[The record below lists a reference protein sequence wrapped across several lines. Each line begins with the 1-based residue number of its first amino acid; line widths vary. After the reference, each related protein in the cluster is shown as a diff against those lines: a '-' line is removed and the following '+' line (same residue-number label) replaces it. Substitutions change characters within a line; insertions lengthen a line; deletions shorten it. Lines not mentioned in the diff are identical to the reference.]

1 VSDAEDLPVGG
12 SAAGNGPGE
21 AEPTDAADEAMVVVA
36 IDADVC
42 VGIGQCE
49 LLEPD
54 VFALDDD
61 LGYSAVIGTGRLP
74 RGRAE
79 VVVDKCPSNA
89 IRIVEDGAS

>member
-1 VSDAEDLPVGG
+1 VSDPTAT
-12 SAAGNGPGE
+12 AGAP
-21 AEPTDAADEAMVVVA
+21 APAPAADEPVDGGAEALVVVT

-74 RGRAE
+74 LGRAK
-79 VVVDKCPSNA
+79 VVIDKCPSNA
-89 IRIVEDGAS
+89 IRIVEDGE

>member
-1 VSDAEDLPVGG
+1 M
-12 SAAGNGPGE
+12 SAHGDTTAGAAPAGE
-21 AEPTDAADEAMVVVA
+21 ADDSGDRGDEATVVVT

-61 LGYSAVIGTGRLP
+61 LGYSAVVGTGRLP
-74 RGRAE
+74 VDRAE
-79 VVVDKCPSNA
+79 VVIDKCPSNA
-89 IRIVEDGAS
+89 IRIVEDGAA

>member
-1 VSDAEDLPVGG
+1 MSDPDDTAGGTSAGEPDASEPDRGAE
-12 SAAGNGPGE
+12 AA
-21 AEPTDAADEAMVVVA
+21 VVVV

-61 LGYSAVIGTGRLP
+61 LGYSAVVGSGRLP
-74 RGRAE
+74 LERAKI
-79 VVVDKCPSNA
+79 VVDKCPSNA
-89 IRIVEDGAS
+89 IRIVEDGE

>member
-1 VSDAEDLPVGG
+1 MSDDIDGG
-12 SAAGNGPGE
+12 A
-21 AEPTDAADEAMVVVA
+21 EAMVVVA

-61 LGYSAVIGTGRLP
+61 LGYSAVIGSGRL
-74 RGRAE
+74 RLDRAN
-79 VVVDKCPSNA
+79 VVIDKCPSNA
-89 IRIVEDGAS
+89 IRIVEVGE